1 MQTKT
6 NSLSLVSYLDLSQ
19 LLEVYRGNHEENRLF
34 ALKHKSLEKKPT
46 KMLLLWA
53 KEHRFHLTQ
62 TLNSKGFFS
71 SLEFTTQ
78 MLLLLF
84 FVMGVLMGL
93 GLLSYSGTA
102 PVNITYYLFFAMV
115 IPLFSMMLTLF
126 TMLSRGGVADFFSL
140 FSLLHWIDKLM
151 PYLPFIKK
159 KKIFTQELLP
169 PRLVK
174 WMFMER
180 LQRISLMFSIG
191 LLLALMF
198 VVIVKDIAFGWS
210 TTLDISPTSFQVF
223 ISTIAM
229 FWRDILPSTVPTLE
243 LVEMSQYFRLGEKLD
258 TQLVENASKLGAWW
272 KFLAIAT
279 LFYAIGMRLLFWF
292 LTHYGYRQS
301 LKKEF
306 RLIKGADVLLREF
319 KTPFVSTEAPS
330 VEKHLEISEEINL
343 QVENTAHRSYH
354 TILGWNFS
362 KDEILLANDSKEI
375 RCSYFASI
383 GGNSSFEEDE
393 EEAKKASVTV
403 LLYVK
408 SWEPPTMDFVDFLE
422 LLIDNKKVG
431 AVQVYPLG
439 TVGRYYESDTKDI
452 DVWKRKVQGLR
463 SEKVWVIDD

>member
-6 NSLSLVSYLDLSQ
+6 NRLSLISYLDLSQ

-46 KMLLLWA
+46 QMLLLWA

-71 SLEFTTQ
+71 SLEFTTK
-78 MLLLLF
+78 MLLSLF
-84 FVMGVLMGL
+84 FVMGILTGL
-93 GLLSYSGTA
+93 GLLSYSGTS
-102 PVNITYYLFFAMV
+102 PVNITYYLFFSVV

-126 TMLSRGGVADFFSL
+126 TMLSRGGVAEFFSI

-151 PYLPFIKK
+151 PHLPFIKK

-191 LLLALMF
+191 LLLALIF
-198 VVIVKDIAFGWS
+198 VVVVKDIAFGWS
-210 TTLDISPTSFQVF
+210 TTLNITPASFQMF
-223 ISTIAM
+223 ISNIAI
-229 FWRDILPSTVPTLE
+229 FWRDILPSTVPSLE
-243 LVEMSQYFRLGEKLD
+243 LIEMSQYFRLGERLD
-258 TQLVENASKLGAWW
+258 INLVENASKLGAWW
-272 KFLAIAT
+272 KFLALST

-292 LTHYGYRQS
+292 MTHYGYRKI

-319 KTPFVSTEAPS
+319 KTPFVSTEAPI
-330 VEKHLEISEEINL
+330 VESHLEISEEVNL

-354 TILGWNFS
+354 TIFGWNFS
-362 KDEILLANDSKEI
+362 NDEILLANDSKEI
-375 RCSYFASI
+375 KYSYFASV
-383 GGNSSFEEDE
+383 GGKNSFEEDE
-393 EEAKKASVTV
+393 KEAKIASVTV

-408 SWEPPTMDFVDFLE
+408 SWEPPTMDFIDFLE
-422 LLIDNKKVG
+422 LLINNKKVG

-439 TVGRYYESDTKDI
+439 TVGRYYESDAKDI
-452 DVWKRKVQGLR
+452 DVWKRKVQSLR

>member
-1 MQTKT
+1 MQKKT

-19 LLEVYRGNHEENRLF
+19 LLEVYRGNHEQNRLF
-34 ALKHKSLEKKPT
+34 ALKHKSLENNPT

-53 KEHRFHLTQ
+53 KEHRFYLTQ

-71 SLEFTTQ
+71 SLAFTTQ
-78 MLLLLF
+78 MLLLTF
-84 FVMGVLMGL
+84 FIMGVLMGL

-102 PVNITYYLFFAMV
+102 PVNITYYLFFAVV
-115 IPLFSMMLTLF
+115 IPLFSMILTLF
-126 TMLSRGGVADFFSL
+126 TLLSRGGVAEFFSL

-169 PRLVK
+169 PSLLK

-210 TTLDISPTSFQVF
+210 TTLDITPSSFHEF
-223 ISTIAM
+223 ISTLAI
-229 FWRDILPSTVPTLE
+229 FWRDILPSTVPSLE

-258 TQLVENASKLGAWW
+258 IHLVENASKLGAWW

-292 LTHYGYRQS
+292 MTHYGYRQS

-375 RCSYFASI
+375 KCSYFAPI
-383 GGNSSFEEDE
+383 GGKNSFLEDE
-393 EEAKKASVTV
+393 NEAKKASVTV

-422 LLIDNKKVG
+422 LLIDNRRVG
-431 AVQVYPLG
+431 AIQVYPLG
-439 TVGRYYESDTKDI
+439 TVGRYYESDIKDI